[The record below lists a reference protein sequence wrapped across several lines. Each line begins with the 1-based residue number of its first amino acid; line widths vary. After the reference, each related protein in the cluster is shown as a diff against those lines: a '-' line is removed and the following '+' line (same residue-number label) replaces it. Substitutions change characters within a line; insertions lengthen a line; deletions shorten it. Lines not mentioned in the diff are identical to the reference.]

1 MAAEDEGRT
10 EEASQYRIEKARKE
24 GRVAKS
30 QEISSSLVLIFTI
43 IILIFLGKFIFTQC
57 LQVFTFFFSR
67 VTQNDIT
74 DPDFAQA
81 FYSFFLKIIIPI
93 GLVAILAGFFANIIQ
108 NKGFIFSTKP
118 LEPNFKNILPN
129 FANYFKRTLFSMR
142 GIFNVGKQIFKVLI
156 IFLVG
161 YLYIKK
167 DIFVL
172 VDIIDNGQIL
182 NAIKMIA
189 TMGLKILITIAIIF
203 LIISIPDYFVQ
214 RKEFLE
220 SMKMSKQEVKQEYK
234 ELEGDPEVKS
244 RLQQM
249 QREIMTQN
257 IPKAV
262 AESDVVIT
270 NPTHFS
276 VALGYDRDKDLAPKV
291 MAKGEDE
298 IAFLIRRIADENN
311 IPRVENK
318 AVARSLYTDLKVGDI
333 IPDVYWETISL
344 IYAQINNYSNK

>member
-10 EEASQYRIEKARKE
+10 EEASQYRLEKARKE

-43 IILIFLGKFIFTQC
+43 MILIFLAKWIFSEC
-57 LQVFTFFFSR
+57 IILFRFFFNR
-67 VTQNDIT
+67 VAQENVL
-74 DPDFAQA
+74 DPDFAEA
-81 FYSFFLKIIIPI
+81 FFLFFLKIIIPV
-93 GLVAILAGFFANIIQ
+93 GAVAIVAGFLANIIQ

-118 LEPNFKNILPN
+118 LQPNFKNIVPN
-129 FANYFKRTLFSMR
+129 FGSFFKKTLFSGR
-142 GIFNVGKQIFKVLI
+142 GLFNIAKQIIKVVI
-156 IFLVG
+156 ICLVG
-161 YLYIKK
+161 FLYIKS

-182 NAIKMIA
+182 SAIGMIA
-189 TMGLKILITIAIIF
+189 KMALKILITIAILF
-203 LIISIPDYFVQ
+203 LLISIPDYFVQ
-214 RKEFLE
+214 RKEFME
-220 SMKMSKQEVKQEYK
+220 SMKMSKYEVKQEYK

-257 IPKAV
+257 IPRAV

-276 VALGYDRDKDLAPKV
+276 IALRYDSEKEDAPRI

-298 IAFLIRRIADENN
+298 IAFLIRRLADENN

-318 AVARSLYTDLKVGDI
+318 AVARSLYTDSKVGDI
-333 IPDVYWETISL
+333 IPSVYWEAISL
-344 IYAQINNYSNK
+344 IYAQISKYSK